1 MFRARRQVRGGPH
14 SQAAFGLDHPS
25 DGVEA
30 GGGLVAHS
38 GHVHESD
45 HYPPVDIDLTGP
57 QVLPTAYEHIAF
69 KSRVSAPIF
78 TLHRSLRAPTSHCLS
93 PASHFLSPSC
103 SLRAQLV
110 AVAVPDPEVLVPWA
124 KERGMPGD
132 LPALCRDPAVNAAVM
147 KSMQEE
153 GRVAKL
159 RGFEQVQGLYLVA
172 EPFTV
177 ENGLM
182 TPTFKIKRNVVRDVF
197 TKEVDAMY
205 ARLPTS

>member
-1 MFRARRQVRGGPH
+1 M
-14 SQAAFGLDHPS
+14 
-25 DGVEA
+25 
-30 GGGLVAHS
+30 
-38 GHVHESD
+38 
-45 HYPPVDIDLTGP
+45 
-57 QVLPTAYEHIAF
+57 
-69 KSRVSAPIF
+69 
-78 TLHRSLRAPTSHCLS
+78 
-93 PASHFLSPSC
+93 
-103 SLRAQLV
+103 
-110 AVAVPDPEVLVPWA
+110 AVAVPDPEVLIPWA
-124 KERGMPGD
+124 KERGMAGD